1 MKTKAK
7 KLLTLGG
14 AILTLGVLVNHLTEY
29 QNVVEHRVVIIRNI
43 SYELPNFETSEK
55 ENDAETE
62 TELNTPNEEI
72 SEESAEETATEIEL
86 PEPMDEQAES
96 PLEVKTEPI
105 IVAEP
110 METEPFV
117 PYNGHINEN
126 GEKYVLGFGYIP
138 YDGENICHYAE
149 DMYMNG
155 NKVGIM

>member
-1 MKTKAK
+1 MKTKTK

-62 TELNTPNEEI
+62 MEIPTPNEEI
-72 SEESAEETATEIEL
+72 GEEKDEETATEIAPPEL
-86 PEPMDEQAES
+86 MDEQTE
-96 PLEVKTEPI
+96 PPIEVKTEPI

-110 METEPFV
+110 IETERVEPHHGQQNDNNQV
-117 PYNGHINEN
+117 
-126 GEKYVLGFGYIP
+126 YVLGFGWIEKG
-138 YDGENICHYAE
+138 GENICYFAE
-149 DMYMNG
+149 DMFQSG
-155 NKVGIM
+155 VKVGVM